1 MCGLGCADVY
11 SWSCRA
17 SASESNGK
25 LERRSG
31 SMVEAEVAAAAVVCA
46 EEVLQNRS
54 MGVGPR
60 GPRPRHAF
68 ANIFVALRNVKPLKI
83 HDLTEP
89 VLLST

>member
-31 SMVEAEVAAAAVVCA
+31 SMVAEVAAAAVVCA